1 MKFESVIRRLRERT
15 GQDNILE
22 AVRIGIIKKT
32 VLMIKTKKAIA
43 EVVRLDGPVLN
54 EGVEDKKIR
63 DLPLEES
70 K

>member
-1 MKFESVIRRLRERT
+1 
-15 GQDNILE
+15 
-22 AVRIGIIKKT
+22 
-32 VLMIKTKKAIA
+32 MIKTKKAIA

-70 K
+70 KWNMYWSPITKLTI